1 MGFQPA
7 SGWRQ
12 VPPIF
17 VHFGLALAA
26 CALVGRLAAR
36 RPERPHLAWLG
47 WGLVVGAVAPDA
59 DLVLSSLA
67 TAAAG
72 FDTSV
77 GKDLHRTFTHSVAM
91 VAALALGAAVLWSA
105 RPRLAHLLAGSAL
118 GVAFLHVTPDLAYLV
133 AVKPW
138 APFSLAEVGPY
149 GPIVKERFTDAQNNA
164 INAIDFL
171 GESLSLLAT
180 WWLLRRI
187 DHPGAFRRWLPW
199 LAAVNAA
206 IFLPLLVFV
215 APHVSYDAFLI
226 WSYAP
231 GFPFLVVMTI
241 LVPWK
246 GRDGFLALGG
256 QATGR
261 GAAPAAAP
269 TQP

>member
-1 MGFQPA
+1 M
-7 SGWRQ
+7 
-12 VPPIF
+12 PPIF

-26 CALVGRLAAR
+26 CALVGKLAAR
-36 RPERPHLAWLG
+36 RPERPHLPWLG

-91 VAALALGAAVLWSA
+91 VAALALAAAVLWSS
-105 RPRLAHLLAGSAL
+105 RPRAGHLLAGSAL
-118 GVAFLHVTPDLAYLV
+118 GVAFLHITPDLAYLV

-149 GPIVKERFTDAQNNA
+149 GPIVKERFSDAQNNA
-164 INAIDFL
+164 INALDFL
-171 GESLSLLAT
+171 GESLSMLAT

-187 DHPGAFRRWLPW
+187 AHPGHLRKWLPW
-199 LAAVNAA
+199 LAVANAA
-206 IFLPLLVFV
+206 IFLPLLVLV
-215 APHVSYDAFLI
+215 APHATYDGFLV
-226 WSYAP
+226 WAYAP

-246 GRDGFLALGG
+246 ARDGFLALGG
-256 QATGR
+256 QALPTR
-261 GAAPAAAP
+261 PAVATPFA
-269 TQP
+269 QP